1 MHLVL
6 EDIYNNLG
14 VEIKTFNNEFI
25 EEEKRRRFMER
36 LFNKLEKEITDDN
49 RTKKEEF
56 TKKFRTS

>member
-14 VEIKTFNNEFI
+14 VEIKAFNNEFI

-56 TKKFRTS
+56 RKKFRTS